1 MSALDTL
8 NRQYPIRHFDD
19 GGSTNDP
26 VAGLYGSVFD
36 RAPDAPGL
44 EYWTNAYN
52 TGTSL
57 ADIESAFR
65 GSPEAQATG
74 GGGGGFDANYY
85 LASNPDVA
93 QNWGGDA
100 YSHYTQYGQ
109 SEGRAPSAPAAPSG
123 GGDQFNFASPDF
135 NAQAYIENAGGVYN
149 PGSPATAQD
158 IENLYTNVFNRAADQ
173 PGLEYW
179 TQQAQQGASLS
190 AIEQAFRASQEYQ
203 GLGDGGGNNFGSV
216 TVTGAGPEFDTAAP
230 VGPMFTDS
238 QVAAYIRDND
248 LSGVELTNAISAFN
262 ITPEQLTNAQ
272 NLLKTNDPSISAA
285 SNAYTEA
292 INQNPA
298 ADLENLEFYNPKTV
312 AEINDWYQTNLDRE
326 ADPAGL
332 SYWSKAFG
340 STLDPNEIAEL
351 QKAPEYTNR
360 QAIIG
365 NYEKYFDRDPDAAGL
380 QYFQEQLAAGRS
392 LQDIE
397 RDIALSEESIKF
409 NSPSVR
415 AVLEANLGKDLTGG
429 LTEDQIAAYTKV
441 LLDPSRIIPSTQF
454 ADQNTFD
461 SEYYLAK
468 NPDVAAAVAQ
478 GIYATPYDHYVMYG
492 FGEDRAA
499 NANPA
504 TQDERLRE
512 VFREIA
518 LDPVLGPKLREENPM
533 LWEKVTPLERRPDEA
548 IGTERIRAGDFGMV
562 EVDGVRVP
570 ILNAQV
576 PDRIF
581 GGAKSGTISDFSH
594 SRGNLT
600 RDLGWTSNSF
610 SNKIAKG
617 ADAFG
622 VTVTEFPNY
631 DSNGNIIE
639 QQRSYQGLNEA
650 ANLFKIDPAQFAD
663 KQVQAVTP
671 NDVYNEY
678 GQLVE
683 KGGQPAFDIDQNGN
697 QVPRMQTITA
707 QDQLYDAI
715 GDAAKDY
722 YLVTMDSL
730 TPGAAT
736 EGGSKSFNTVLYQ
749 RSGDELIPITA
760 PTSHGGYQNLD
771 VYTGGS
777 GFNFMRDIA
786 PGIVFVGSAA
796 LAMVTAGQSLAAN
809 AAIQAGTMTA
819 AQAAAAYPSV
829 ATMIGTS
836 IGLGTGAAAS
846 IAGGVILGGA
856 MGSLSA
862 GASGGDPTM
871 GGIAGAV
878 TGGIANA
885 MGPLMQSEAM
895 SNSIRTAADASGG
908 LYTPSQV
915 ANIVSS
921 SFANAVGT
929 AAGGASGDKIIKSFA
944 TALAANGISQG
955 AVTGITEGL
964 KGVFEPDT
972 IAKIARASQILSNTV
987 ATSALTGKNP
997 EQIAQSLITQF
1008 TNPSNLISAASS
1020 VATATGTQAPMDTG
1034 GRDQGATGFTTGAV
1048 DAELQRPIIIDEIL
1062 ASSKDPIASLNAI
1075 NNWTGDQQAN
1085 IQRVTQDM
1093 LQGGFS
1099 KPQIV
1104 DNLSAI
1110 YQVDTPTASALFQ
1123 GIVASA
1129 AIDQIANNSKDP
1141 IAVFNAATMAT
1152 GSKEDNLKFITSEM
1166 ISQGLGKTEISKNLQ
1181 DMYQIPPEK
1190 ADAYA
1195 GQVLKTET
1203 AQPQAQNFGEAFSQ
1217 ARSSGAKQ
1225 FEYEGKK
1232 YTTDLAPAKVAET
1245 ESKIQAQQGAVSTA
1259 PSYSGLIEK
1268 TGAVPGLN
1276 SAIDAKLESTPFG
1289 PMPTSKAPSFYGQG
1303 AQTVARAS
1311 TQQDIS
1317 NFLNKAAPVQI
1328 DPADKSTLTAV
1339 ADFYKDSLLG
1349 TGGQIIESIGN
1360 FRNYMA
1366 QVAVAH
1372 GIISPQN
1379 SFVLSSQAMQKFG
1392 DTMIPESLKQS
1403 QTQIVKDI
1411 DAADTVP
1418 GKIVAGLVSAL
1429 ENPRGASLFVGG
1441 ALVEAGL
1448 PLIAGT
1454 AATAFTGLTAAGVG
1468 TMSLLQGAQSFGSRY
1483 EQVTNDLINKG
1494 VPEAQARE
1502 QAMLPSYVS
1511 GLITAIVSPIANV
1524 PLIRSITSTPGTDIV
1539 LRSVTGAAAAKII
1552 EKSVPVFM
1560 ASSVSKD
1567 FASDYL
1573 DSLLGNMATDLI
1585 QTGTINSAKYQS
1597 EAVLEGLIGVGANT
1611 AIKAPFAVANMIPA
1625 ASDSTVQQ
1633 RPELNEYVIPQLGYT
1648 PTTEAK
1654 AIGYT
1659 PQASPNAPVETV
1671 VDTRNTAAQDLL
1683 DNLDIDPGTAV
1694 KLANNSVGSETINAM
1709 NSESSGTTPN
1719 INPDAVIVEDAFGN
1733 FITYA
1738 DAIGAIVTESPIID
1752 TKTGTREQQIQN
1764 EDLLQNVYGALNI
1777 NPQAMPAEQTQ
1788 PEGQQ
1793 TTFKERPTITDSIFG
1808 NNIFGEPA
1816 DTAVKY
1822 HPNVE
1827 KGLAEGLIDPDDAQW
1842 MSDFADT
1849 SGDSRAETSTSD
1861 NMKDMSQKMQ
1871 NYVGRMERGEISIP
1885 RHMANEVKLGGN
1897 LSGLNP
1903 DPTTQTDTAVKM
1915 STATDTATANNLT
1928 QKLETKTVT
1937 KNDVAIATKL
1947 VTKIKTAIDTATDIA
1962 TKTQL
1967 QTDLDIAT
1975 QIAQKIAE
1983 NVRITSPVDTNV
1995 PTDTDTNVNVDVN
2008 VPVTPQVSTVTPE
2021 SKREPRRPSNVVP
2034 FRRAQKLI
2042 EDETGIYDLG
2052 PAFTRAR
2059 TNYQLAG
2066 QFGMATGGAVASQY
2080 DPFGIAKYTGPNSGV
2095 LGGNSIFDPKSPF
2108 VGSDLKMPKL
2118 TVGTTKKKLNY
2129 ELPGYPGLAQTSL
2142 NYAEGGGVEHNPQ
2155 FFSEGGLGTLENR
2168 YVEGNGDGTS
2178 DEVPAMLA
2186 NGEFVIPADVVSS
2199 LGNGSNEA
2207 GASVLD
2213 QLLQVIRE
2221 HRQDHNPEDLPP
2233 DSAGPLAYL
2242 LEAKKRA

>member
-8 NRQYPIRHFDD
+8 DPRNRIRYFDE
-19 GGSTNDP
+19 GGST
-26 VAGLYGSVFD
+26 A
-36 RAPDAPGL
+36 AP
-44 EYWTNAYN
+44 
-52 TGTSL
+52 
-57 ADIESAFR
+57 
-65 GSPEAQATG
+65 
-74 GGGGGFDANYY
+74 GFDAGFY

-100 YSHYTQYGQ
+100 YSHYVSHGQ
-109 SEGRAPSAPAAPSG
+109 SEGRAPSAPAAPEAPSG
-123 GGDQFNFASPDF
+123 ALNIASPDF
-135 NAQAYIENAGGVYN
+135 SVQQFLGANYTA
-149 PGSPATAQD
+149 PTPATSAD
-158 IENLYTNVFNRAADQ
+158 IEGLYQSTFNRPADQ
-173 PGLEYW
+173 PGLDYW
-179 TQQAQQGASLS
+179 TQQANLGVPLSVIQQSFYASPEYLS
-190 AIEQAFRASQEYQ
+190 RAPRTEGTGVS
-203 GLGDGGGNNFGSV
+203 SV
-216 TVTGAGPEFDTAAP
+216 TVEAAGPEFNTAAP
-230 VGPMFTDS
+230 VGPMFSDA
-238 QVAAYIRDND
+238 QVAAYIRDHD
-248 LSGVELTNAISAFN
+248 LSGPLLGNAMSAFN
-262 ITPEQLTNAQ
+262 ITPEQLANAQ
-272 NLLKTNDPSISAA
+272 KLISANDPSIAGSSAA
-285 SNAYTEA
+285 YQESIAGNPNAHK
-292 INQNPA
+292 
-298 ADLENLEFYNPKTV
+298 ENLEFYNPETV
-312 AEINDWYQTNLDRE
+312 RGINDWFQTNLDRQ
-326 ADPAGL
+326 ADPEGL
-332 SYWSKAFG
+332 EYWRKSFG
-340 STLDPNEIAEL
+340 SSLDPNEIEQL

-365 NYEKYFDRDPDAAGL
+365 DFNSYLNRAPDAAGL
-380 QYFQEQLAAGRS
+380 KYYQDQIAAGKS
-392 LQDIE
+392 LQDIQ
-397 RDIALSEESIKF
+397 RDIALSDESIRL
-409 NSPSVR
+409 NSPSVK
-415 AVLEANLGKDLTGG
+415 AVLEANLGKGIADTLTA
-429 LTEDQIAAYTKV
+429 DQIEAYTKV
-441 LLDPSRIIPSTQF
+441 LLDPSRTIASTQF
-454 ADQNTFD
+454 ADQNTFNSD
-461 SEYYLAK
+461 YYLAQ

-478 GIYATPYDHYVMYG
+478 GIYATPYDHYATHG
-492 FGEDRAA
+492 FNEGRAA
-499 NANPA
+499 NPDARA
-504 TQDERLRE
+504 TEDQKLLE
-512 VFREIA
+512 VFKEIA
-518 LDPVLGPKLREENPM
+518 LDPVLGPQLKAENPM
-533 LWEKVTPLERRPDEA
+533 LWEKVTPLQRRPDEA
-548 IGTERIRAGDFGMV
+548 INTERIRAGDFGTV
-562 EVDGVRVP
+562 KVGGVDVP
-570 ILNAQV
+570 ILNARVVDNILGQNQ
-576 PDRIF
+576 F
-581 GGAKSGTISDFSH
+581 GTITDFSH
-594 SRGNLT
+594 HRGNYT
-600 RDLGWTSNSF
+600 RDLGWSSNSF
-610 SNKIAKG
+610 SNKLARG
-617 ADAFG
+617 AEAIG
-622 VTVTEFPNY
+622 VTSRYGTDEFNNPVY
-631 DSNGNIIE
+631 
-639 QQRSYQGLNEA
+639 SYEGLDEA
-650 ANLFKIDPAQFAD
+650 ARIIGLDTSQFQD
-663 KQVQAVTP
+663 KQVQATTK
-671 NDVYNEY
+671 DRYDAD
-678 GQLVE
+678 GQLVQKAGE
-683 KGGQPAFDIDQNGN
+683 LAFQTNEDGSRTPI
-697 QVPRMQTITA
+697 MQTISRD
-707 QDQLYDAI
+707 QQLYDAI
-715 GDAAKDY
+715 NQGAKDF
-722 YLVTMDSL
+722 YLYTGDSL
-730 TPGAAT
+730 TPGKAR
-736 EGGSKSFNTVLYQ
+736 EGGAQSFDTVLYK
-749 RSGDELIPITA
+749 RSGDELIPVSA
-760 PTSHGGYQNLD
+760 PVAHGGYQNMD

-777 GFNFMRDIA
+777 GFNFMRDVA

-929 AAGGASGDKIIKSFA
+929 AASGASGDKIIKSFA

-964 KGVFEPDT
+964 KGVLEPDT
-972 IAKIARASQILSNTV
+972 VAKIARASQILSNTV

-1020 VATATGTQAPMDTG
+1020 VATAKAAETPVDTG

-1048 DAELQRPIIIDEIL
+1048 DAALQQPIIVDEIL
-1062 ASSKDPIASLNAI
+1062 SVAKDPIASLNAI

-1085 IQRVTQDM
+1085 IQTVTQDM

-1104 DNLSAI
+1104 DNLSSI

-1123 GIVASA
+1123 GIVAST
-1129 AIDQIANNSKDP
+1129 AIDRIANSSADP

-1225 FEYEGKK
+1225 FEYEGKQ
-1232 YTTDLAPAKVAET
+1232 YNTNLAPAKVAET

-1303 AQTVARAS
+1303 AQTIARAS

-1317 NFLNKAAPVQI
+1317 NFLNKTAPVQI
-1328 DPADKSTLTAV
+1328 DPANKSALTAV

-1349 TGGQIIESIGN
+1349 TGGQVIESIGN

-1418 GKIVAGLVSAL
+1418 GKIVAGLVSSL

-1524 PLIRSITSTPGTDIV
+1524 PLIRGITSTPGTDIV
-1539 LRSVTGAAAAKII
+1539 LRSVTGAAAAKIV
-1552 EKSVPVFM
+1552 EKSIPVFM

-1625 ASDSTVQQ
+1625 ASDSVVQQ

-1659 PQASPNAPVETV
+1659 PQASPSAPVETV

-1683 DNLDIDPGTAV
+1683 DNLDIDVETAV
-1694 KLANNSVGSETINAM
+1694 KLANNSVGSETINAI

-1752 TKTGTREQQIQN
+1752 TKIGTREQQIQN
-1764 EDLLQNVYGALNI
+1764 EDLLQSVYGTLNI
-1777 NPQAMPAEQTQ
+1777 NPQAMTVSQAQ
-1788 PEGQQ
+1788 PQGQP
-1793 TTFKERPTITDSIFG
+1793 TAFKEQPDISNLFNVSNLFPDTDLS
-1808 NNIFGEPA
+1808 
-1816 DTAVKY
+1816 TA
-1822 HPNVE
+1822 
-1827 KGLAEGLIDPDDAQW
+1827 
-1842 MSDFADT
+1842 
-1849 SGDSRAETSTSD
+1849 
-1861 NMKDMSQKMQ
+1861 
-1871 NYVGRMERGEISIP
+1871 
-1885 RHMANEVKLGGN
+1885 
-1897 LSGLNP
+1897 
-1903 DPTTQTDTAVKM
+1903 TQADTAVKM
-1915 STATDTATANNLT
+1915 STETDTATANDLT
-1928 QKLETKTVT
+1928 QKLATDTVT
-1937 KNDVAIATKL
+1937 QIDIAIATQL
-1947 VTKIKTAIDTATDIA
+1947 VTKIQTAIDTATDIA

-1995 PTDTDTNVNVDVN
+1995 PTDMDTNVNVDVN
-2008 VPVTPQVSTVTPE
+2008 VPVNPQVSTVTPE

-2034 FRRAQKLI
+2034 FRRAQRLI

-2052 PAFTRAR
+2052 PAYTRAR

-2066 QFGMATGGAVASQY
+2066 QFGMASGGTVASRY
-2080 DPFGIAKYTGPNSGV
+2080 DPFGIAKYSEPNSGIA
-2095 LGGNSIFDPKSPF
+2095 GGSSIFDPKSPF

-2142 NYAEGGGVEHNPQ
+2142 NYAEGGEVEHNPQ

-2168 YVEGNGDGTS
+2168 YVTGDGNGTS

-2186 NGEFVIPADVVSS
+2186 NGEFVIPADVVAA

-2221 HRQDHNPEDLPP
+2221 HRQDHDPEDLPP

>member
-8 NRQYPIRHFDD
+8 DPRNRIRYFDE
-19 GGSTNDP
+19 GGSTDAFNIASP
-26 VAGLYGSVFD
+26 NFD
-36 RAPDAPGL
+36 VNAFIMGAAAP
-44 EYWTNAYN
+44 
-52 TGTSL
+52 S
-57 ADIESAFR
+57 
-65 GSPEAQATG
+65 G
-74 GGGGGFDANYY
+74 GGGSPSFDAGYY
-85 LASNPDVA
+85 LAANPDVA

-109 SEGRAPSAPAAPSG
+109 NEGRAPSAPAAPSG
-123 GGDQFNFASPDF
+123 GGGGDDRFNIASPNFD
-135 NAQAYIENAGGVYN
+135 ARAYIESGGGVYN
-149 PGSPATAQD
+149 PGSTATAQD
-158 IENLYTNVFNRAADQ
+158 IQNLYTNVFNRQYDQ
-173 PGLEYW
+173 PGLDYW
-179 TQQAQQGASLS
+179 LGQANQGASLA
-190 AIEQAFRASQEYQ
+190 AIEQAFMASPEYQ
-203 GLGDGGGNNFGSV
+203 SMGGGNFGSV
-216 TVTGAGPEFDTAAP
+216 DFGAVNPQFGGASTQFNAGAP
-230 VGPMFTDS
+230 VGPMFSDA
-238 QVAAYIRDND
+238 QVAAYIRDHD
-248 LSGVELTNAISAFN
+248 LSGPLLGNAMSAFN
-262 ITPEQLTNAQ
+262 ITPEQLANAQ
-272 NLLKTNDPSISAA
+272 KLISANDPSIAGSSAA
-285 SNAYTEA
+285 YQESIAGNPNAHK
-292 INQNPA
+292 
-298 ADLENLEFYNPKTV
+298 ENLEFYNPETV
-312 AEINDWYQTNLDRE
+312 RGINDWFQTNLDRQ
-326 ADPAGL
+326 ADPEGL
-332 SYWSKAFG
+332 EYWRKSFG
-340 STLDPNEIAEL
+340 SSLDPNEIEQL

-365 NYEKYFDRDPDAAGL
+365 DFNSYLNRAPDAAGL
-380 QYFQEQLAAGRS
+380 KYYQDQIAAGKS
-392 LQDIE
+392 LQDIQ
-397 RDIALSEESIKF
+397 RDIALSDESIRL
-409 NSPSVR
+409 NSPSVK
-415 AVLEANLGKDLTGG
+415 AVLEANLGKGIADTLTA
-429 LTEDQIAAYTKV
+429 DQIEAYTKV
-441 LLDPSRIIPSTQF
+441 LLDPSRTIANPQF
-454 ADQNTFD
+454 ADQNTFNSD
-461 SEYYLAK
+461 YYLAQ

-478 GIYATPYDHYVMYG
+478 GIYATPYDHYATHG
-492 FGEDRAA
+492 FNEGRAA
-499 NANPA
+499 NPDARA
-504 TQDERLRE
+504 TEDQKLLE
-512 VFREIA
+512 VFKEIA
-518 LDPVLGPKLREENPM
+518 LDPVLGPQLKAENPM
-533 LWEKVTPLERRPDEA
+533 LWEKVTPLQRRPDEA
-548 IGTERIRAGDFGMV
+548 INTERIRAGDFGTV
-562 EVDGVRVP
+562 KVGGVDVP
-570 ILNAQV
+570 ILNARVVDNILGQNQ
-576 PDRIF
+576 F
-581 GGAKSGTISDFSH
+581 GTITDFSH
-594 SRGNLT
+594 HRGNYT
-600 RDLGWTSNSF
+600 RDLGWSSNSF
-610 SNKIAKG
+610 SNKLARG
-617 ADAFG
+617 AEAIG
-622 VTVTEFPNY
+622 VTSRYGTDEFNNPVY
-631 DSNGNIIE
+631 
-639 QQRSYQGLNEA
+639 SYEGLDEA
-650 ANLFKIDPAQFAD
+650 ARIIGLDTSQFQD
-663 KQVQAVTP
+663 KQVQATTK
-671 NDVYNEY
+671 DRYDAD
-678 GQLVE
+678 GQLVQKAGE
-683 KGGQPAFDIDQNGN
+683 LAFQTNEDGSRTPI
-697 QVPRMQTITA
+697 MQTISRD
-707 QDQLYDAI
+707 QQLYDAI
-715 GDAAKDY
+715 NQGAKDF
-722 YLVTMDSL
+722 YLYTGDSL
-730 TPGAAT
+730 TPGKAR
-736 EGGSKSFNTVLYQ
+736 EGGAQSFDTVLYK
-749 RSGDELIPITA
+749 RSGDELIPVSA
-760 PTSHGGYQNLD
+760 PVAHGGYQNMD

-777 GFNFMRDIA
+777 GFNFMRDVA

-819 AQAAAAYPSV
+819 AQAAVAYPSV

-929 AAGGASGDKIIKSFA
+929 AASGASGDKIIKSFA

-964 KGVFEPDT
+964 KGVLEPDT
-972 IAKIARASQILSNTV
+972 VAKIARASQILSNTV

-1020 VATATGTQAPMDTG
+1020 VATAKALETPLDTG

-1048 DAELQRPIIIDEIL
+1048 DAALQQPIIVDEIL
-1062 ASSKDPIASLNAI
+1062 SVAKDPIASLNAI

-1085 IQRVTQDM
+1085 IQTVTQDM

-1104 DNLSAI
+1104 DNLSSI
-1110 YQVDTPTASALFQ
+1110 YQVDTPTASALYQ
-1123 GIVASA
+1123 GIVAST
-1129 AIDQIANNSKDP
+1129 AIDRIANSSADP

-1181 DMYQIPPEK
+1181 DMYQIPAEK

-1203 AQPQAQNFGEAFSQ
+1203 VQPQAQNFGEAFSQ

-1328 DPADKSTLTAV
+1328 DPADKSALTAV

-1418 GKIVAGLVSAL
+1418 GKIVAGLVSSL

-1454 AATAFTGLTAAGVG
+1454 VATAFTGLTAAGVG

-1494 VPEAQARE
+1494 VPETQARE

-1524 PLIRSITSTPGTDIV
+1524 PLIRGITSTTGTDIV
-1539 LRSVTGAAAAKII
+1539 LRNVTGAAAAKIV
-1552 EKSVPVFM
+1552 EKSIPVFM

-1625 ASDSTVQQ
+1625 ASDSTIQQ
-1633 RPELNEYVIPQLGYT
+1633 RPELKEYVIPQLEYT

-1659 PQASPNAPVETV
+1659 PQASPSAPVETV

-1683 DNLDIDPGTAV
+1683 DNLDIDVETAV
-1694 KLANNSVGSETINAM
+1694 KLANNSVGSETINAI

-1719 INPDAVIVEDAFGN
+1719 INSDAVIVEDAFGN

-1738 DAIGAIVTESPIID
+1738 DAIGAIVTGSPIID

-1849 SGDSRAETSTSD
+1849 PGDSRAETSTSD

-1903 DPTTQTDTAVKM
+1903 DPTTQTDTAVKL
-1915 STATDTATANNLT
+1915 STATDTATATDLA
-1928 QKLETKTVT
+1928 QKLATDTVSQI
-1937 KNDVAIATKL
+1937 DVAIATQL
-1947 VTKIKTAIDTATDIA
+1947 VTKIQTAIDTATDIA

-2008 VPVTPQVSTVTPE
+2008 VPVNPQVSTVTPE
-2021 SKREPRRPSNVVP
+2021 SKREPRKPSNIVP
-2034 FRRAQKLI
+2034 FRRAQRLI

-2066 QFGMATGGAVASQY
+2066 QFGMASGGTVASRY
-2080 DPFGIAKYTGPNSGV
+2080 DPFGIAKYSEPNSGIA
-2095 LGGNSIFDPKSPF
+2095 GGSSIFDPKSPF

-2118 TVGTTKKKLNY
+2118 TVGTTKKKLDY
-2129 ELPGYPGLAQTSL
+2129 ELAGYPGLAQTSL
-2142 NYAEGGGVEHNPQ
+2142 NYAEGGMVEHNPQ